1 MLSDTSNDDR
11 TEYSLGCGPSSIRH
25 NHHHR
30 HPSNSTTS
38 TTTAAAGTTTA
49 TAGSSSSGQ
58 PATMSVIT
66 QTATIL
72 NNNEST
78 SSSSSLA
85 LAPASSSTTT
95 GADTT
100 LTATTTATDGTVVS
114 APPNSRKLCLRHQ
127 RMADENTTAKLQK
140 SIESLPLADQTA
152 VNNVWTIFSSSPH
165 SRRALILQGLLTM
178 CCFSQLSL
186 LSEEL
191 SLAIRIDPFSLFPR
205 EVSLKVLG
213 YLDATSL
220 GRVAQVSRLWRSL
233 ADDDVL
239 WRNMC
244 MQHIERKCEK
254 CGWGLPLLKDG
265 GRRRKPNKSGGG
277 SNSLTITSTVEGN
290 GSRSVSGASTS
301 GQASSAASGSS
312 STTAAMG
319 GSLKR
324 TITAAAN
331 AAAQERHRVAN
342 STNNSPALHP
352 EASVV
357 ELDDDFDID
366 APPSKRVKTS
376 QGFSHASTGKQTSV
390 SSSSAAAKS
399 AAPAPLT
406 RPWKS
411 VYCERLKIER
421 NWRKC
426 RYTTKVLSGHE
437 DGIMCL
443 AYNEHL
449 SHPNFPVLM
458 TGSYDRTA
466 RVWNLE
472 TGEQLHVLRGHT
484 RVVRCLQFDDCK
496 LITGSMDRTLK
507 IWNWRTGELMRTLE
521 GHTEGILCLNFNEEI
536 LASGSLDSSIKVWNF
551 KTGQCYTLR
560 GHTDWV
566 NTVMLWSGTVSSGGG
581 GPNGKKA
588 AGSSTSWGE
597 MPMRSTPTPS
607 VIGLEE
613 DHETGAKHFLFS
625 ASDDGTIRLWDL
637 GLRECILV
645 FEGHVGQV
653 QSIKLI
659 HLDDDAIRK
668 LAQNALGGP
677 GAEEAER
684 RRQELVA
691 AQHGVGGGGEVFPL
705 PTPSAYL
712 PSPHGGNAGA
722 GGSQPPFGPGLSRVG
737 GSGGAG
743 AGVGRG
749 GANDGESYFHL
760 HTRAGTPSGS
770 GSGGANAAAGPS
782 SSGETSAEGSGC
794 TIVPTTP
801 SFITRSR
808 SGSGIGAPQGTLP
821 VASGL
826 VVRHSPMMGSSNST
840 GMAAAGVASTSSA
853 TFPSPLSD
861 PARSSYGRHG
871 HAHGD
876 GGAIVNGASGS
887 GVRFQDGTTTTEF
900 VHETSA
906 EEARMEDPGPR
917 HRRALDPVLAHVQ
930 KRLEAAGLVPSIP
943 LDAEMGDIEGP
954 LSEAFDEQDLRSWAA
969 QKQHR
974 QGGQGGGAASGSG
987 RAGAGT
993 GEASGFMRLSNAAI
1007 LGTPSSS
1014 SAAASRLN
1022 AVPSSFYGFNQSEL
1036 NGRASSPSVQYSRGT
1051 SPAGPSAGAAPPS
1064 SSASSTSSQHRASSK
1079 TSSLRPVLVS
1089 GSLDNTIKL
1098 WDVRTGRCL
1107 RTFFG
1112 HVQGVWSL
1120 DADKLRI
1127 ISASLD
1133 RTIKIWDRETGFCQN
1148 TLVGHKGAVTCV
1160 ALGDDKIVSGSD
1172 DNDVRVWSFGDQ

>member
-1 MLSDTSNDDR
+1 M
-11 TEYSLGCGPSSIRH
+11 P
-25 NHHHR
+25 
-30 HPSNSTTS
+30 
-38 TTTAAAGTTTA
+38 
-49 TAGSSSSGQ
+49 
-58 PATMSVIT
+58 VFT
-66 QTATIL
+66 QTATIT
-72 NNNEST
+72 EIEDHHQS

-85 LAPASSSTTT
+85 LSPLPSASS
-95 GADTT
+95 A
-100 LTATTTATDGTVVS
+100 LATATDTEVS
-114 APPNSRKLCLRHQ
+114 VPSVPSNSRKLCLRHQ

-140 SIESLPLADQTA
+140 SIESLPLLDQTA

-165 SRRALILQGLLTM
+165 ARRALILQGLLTM

-220 GRVAQVSRLWRSL
+220 GRAAQVSRLWRSL

-265 GRRRKPNKSGGG
+265 GRRRKPAKGGA
-277 SNSLTITSTVEGN
+277 SLTLPTSSSKLLTPPEEHP
-290 GSRSVSGASTS
+290 RSVSGASTNS
-301 GQASSAASGSS
+301 ALSAASASPS
-312 STTAAMG
+312 ASNTTG

-342 STNNSPALHP
+342 STTTSPALHP

-357 ELDDDFDID
+357 EVDDDFDID
-366 APPSKRVKTS
+366 APPSKRLKTS
-376 QGFSHASTGKQTSV
+376 QGATGTSSYKQTS
-390 SSSSAAAKS
+390 SLAASSANNS
-399 AAPAPLT
+399 LAPPPRT

-443 AYNEHL
+443 AYTDHL
-449 SHPNFPVLM
+449 THPNFPVLI

-466 RVWNLE
+466 RVWNLD

-566 NTVMLWSGTVSSGGG
+566 NTVMLWSGN
-581 GPNGKKA
+581 GPAVANGQKA
-588 AGSSTSWGE
+588 TGMDATSWGE
-597 MPMRSTPTPS
+597 RPMRSTPTPA
-607 VIGLEE
+607 VRGEE
-613 DHETGAKHFLFS
+613 DHETSPKHFLFS

-684 RRQELVA
+684 RRQELVV
-691 AQHGVGGGGEVFPL
+691 AQHARGEGGVGGAPGEAFPL

-712 PSPHGGNAGA
+712 PSASSSQMQQGHGHGHGHGQ
-722 GGSQPPFGPGLSRVG
+722 GGSSMQNRHQYLNGSTASGSNQPG
-737 GSGGAG
+737 
-743 AGVGRG
+743 G
-749 GANDGESYFHL
+749 GANGESYFHL
-760 HTRAGTPSGS
+760 RAGGS
-770 GSGGANAAAGPS
+770 STSTGGGGGNAVAGPS
-782 SSGETSAEGSGC
+782 SDGGC
-794 TIVPTTP
+794 TIVRGP
-801 SFITRSR
+801 SRSR
-808 SGSGIGAPQGTLP
+808 SGSGLGPAPSHSHGSSNAP
-821 VASGL
+821 VPSGL
-826 VVRHSPMMGSSNST
+826 VVRHSPVMGSSNSF
-840 GMAAAGVASTSSA
+840 AGAGPSSASNA
-853 TFPSPLSD
+853 TFPSPLAD
-861 PARSSYGRHG
+861 PMRSYGRHNG
-871 HAHGD
+871 RMGD
-876 GGAIVNGASGS
+876 EQQQQQQPTITTTTTIGRGNSSGGAP
-887 GVRFQDGTTTTEF
+887 TTEF
-900 VHETSA
+900 VHESA
-906 EEARMEDPGPR
+906 TDETTGVRRPFAGVGSGDPSPR

-930 KRLEAAGLVPSIP
+930 QRLEAAGLVPSIP

-954 LSEAFDEQDLRSWAA
+954 LSEAFDEQDAHSA
-969 QKQHR
+969 QR
-974 QGGQGGGAASGSG
+974 AGGQPPSGGY
-987 RAGAGT
+987 
-993 GEASGFMRLSNAAI
+993 MRLSNAAI
-1007 LGTPSSS
+1007 LGAAVTSASSGFSSELNARAGSPSMHYARGHSPAAALGASAPPPPSSS
-1014 SAAASRLN
+1014 S
-1022 AVPSSFYGFNQSEL
+1022 
-1036 NGRASSPSVQYSRGT
+1036 
-1051 SPAGPSAGAAPPS
+1051 
-1064 SSASSTSSQHRASSK
+1064 SSTSSSQPRATSSSSK
-1079 TSSLRPVLVS
+1079 TTSAALRPVLVS

-1148 TLVGHKGAVTCV
+1148 TLVGHRGAVTCV
-1160 ALGDDKIVSGSD
+1160 SLGDDKIVSGSD
-1172 DNDVRVWSFGDQ
+1172 DNDVRVWSFADQS